1 MIKDYLVCVSSIITL
16 ILVII
21 IAALVSISQGRS
33 VAPRSEVYC
42 VKNGDWI
49 KCPKGTPAGTILD
62 KRGANAKK

>member
-1 MIKDYLVCVSSIITL
+1 MIKDYLVCVSSIVTL

-21 IAALVSISQGRS
+21 IASVISISQGCS

-42 VKNGDWI
+42 VKNGDWV

-62 KRGANAKK
+62 KGGANAKK